1 MNRDESLS
9 RLGEPEPW
17 DVLVIGGGATG
28 LGSAVEAASRSYRTL
43 LLEGADFAK
52 GTSSRSTKLVHGGVR
67 YLQQGNVAL
76 VLEALRERGRLLH
89 NAPHLVRNLSFVVPI
104 YDWWEGPFYGA
115 GLKLYD
121 MLAGRLGLG
130 PSRRLGRDETLAHI
144 PTLEPQGL
152 RGGVMYHDG
161 QFDDARL
168 AVTLARTLTD
178 LGGTAVNYTPVVGLI
193 KEDGGLVR
201 GVLARDAESGSEH
214 EIRAKVVINATGI
227 FVDGLRQ
234 MDDPASAPLV
244 VPSQGVHLVLDHSFQ
259 PGDSAIL
266 VPHTDDGRVL
276 FAVPWHGRVVVGTTE
291 TPRPEIPEPALEPR
305 ALPQEIELLLTH
317 AARYLTRDPAPSDV
331 LSCFAGLRPLVR
343 AHGLHHGTGKD
354 TAALSRDHTLVISPS
369 GLVTITGGKW
379 TTYRRMGED
388 TIDHAALLAGL
399 PEKPSV
405 TAGLPLHGW
414 TAHGEPLPEGNAY
427 GADAPALD
435 WLAGERPGW
444 GALLHPRLPYRLC
457 DAIWAI
463 RHEMARTVEDVLARR
478 TRALLLDARASV
490 EAAPAAA
497 RLLAAE
503 LGRDAAWEAD
513 QVAAYGEL
521 ARGYWL

>member
-1 MNRDESLS
+1 VNRAESLS

-28 LGSAVEAASRSYRTL
+28 LGAAVEAASRGYRTL

-76 VLEALRERGRLLH
+76 VLEALRERGRLLQ
-89 NAPHLVRNLSFVVPI
+89 NAPHLVRNLSFVVPV

-130 PSRRLGRDETLAHI
+130 PSRRLDRGETLEHI

-178 LGGTAVNYTPVVGLI
+178 LGGTAVNYMPVVGLI
-193 KEDGGLVR
+193 KDGGLVR
-201 GVLARDAESGSEH
+201 GALARDGESGVEH
-214 EIRAKVVINATGI
+214 EVRAKVVVNATGV
-227 FVDGLRQ
+227 FADGLRRL
-234 MDDPASAPLV
+234 DDPASAPLV
-244 VPSQGVHLVLDHSFQ
+244 VPSQGVHLVLDRSFQ

-276 FAVPWHGRVVVGTTE
+276 FAVPWHGRVVVGTTD
-291 TPRPEIPEPALEPR
+291 TPVAEPDLEPR
-305 ALPQEIELLLTH
+305 PLAAEIEFLLTH
-317 AARYLTRDPAPSDV
+317 AARYLTRHPGPGDV

-343 AHGLHHGTGKD
+343 AHTLHGGKD

-388 TIDHAALLAGL
+388 TIDQAALLAGL
-399 PEKPSV
+399 PEKPPV
-405 TAGLPLHGW
+405 TATLPLHGW
-414 TAHGEPLPEGNAY
+414 AERGDPLPEGNAY
-427 GADAPALD
+427 GADAPAVAG
-435 WLAGERPGW
+435 LAGERPGW
-444 GALLHPRLPYRLC
+444 GGLLHPRLPYRVC
-457 DAIWAI
+457 DAVWAV
-463 RHEMARTVEDVLARR
+463 RQEMARTVEDVLARR

-490 EAAPAAA
+490 EAAPAVA

-503 LGRDAAWEAD
+503 LGRDAAWEAA
-513 QVAAYGEL
+513 QAAAYGEM